1 MTNAVYLGAGI
12 ACAISLA
19 RLQQP
24 AGIAPY
30 ISIDAPVVAL
40 THVGVVDGTGA
51 PAREDQ
57 TLVLRGPRIE
67 AVGPSASTQP
77 PPGARVIDLT
87 GHTVLPGFVG
97 LHEHTYFGGV
107 KRMTQMRR
115 SGPPLYLAYGVT
127 SAMTAG

>member
-1 MTNAVYLGAGI
+1 MTNAVGLGAGI
-12 ACAISLA
+12 AGATCLA

-24 AGIAPY
+24 AGSAPY
-30 ISIDAPVVAL
+30 ISAGAPVGAL
-40 THVGVVDGTGA
+40 THARAVAGTGA

-67 AVGPSASTQP
+67 AVGPSASPQP

-107 KRMTQMRR
+107 KRMTQ
-115 SGPPLYLAYGVT
+115 
-127 SAMTAG
+127 